1 MTNTLLPFDPKL
13 AKSELN
19 PDGLEVVSHR
29 NGLPVAFIG
38 MSKTGKAVAEDGD
51 YLVEKLRLR
60 PRMVKRVIDIWND
73 RVWTINGHRRG
84 NPSGNEIYVIKT
96 IEIEVPEGV

>member
-29 NGLPVAFIG
+29 NEGGASHYEIVLSIDDKEYG
-38 MSKTGKAVAEDGD
+38 RGEGGSKKIAEQKAA
-51 YLVEKLRLR
+51 KQA
-60 PRMVKRVIDIWND
+60 ND
-73 RVWTINGHRRG
+73 ALF
-84 NPSGNEIYVIKT
+84 K
-96 IEIEVPEGV
+96 